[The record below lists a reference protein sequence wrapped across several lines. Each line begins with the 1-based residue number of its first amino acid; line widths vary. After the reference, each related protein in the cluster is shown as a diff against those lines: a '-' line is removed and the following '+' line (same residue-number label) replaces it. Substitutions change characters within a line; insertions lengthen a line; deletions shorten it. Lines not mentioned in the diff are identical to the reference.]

1 MKRRLGLLMLVVLG
15 AYGCGGKRIATYPES
30 PEPDMSA
37 VMAIV
42 GRFGIGSACPIGP
55 DLVVTAAHMGDLRP
69 FDATVGLY
77 PYPWSSDDGQT
88 GIIVPVRVVTVAD
101 LALYAPVDSLDRFYP
116 RAERAPEAGETV
128 WWQEYNFDSK
138 DRAFEREVKKS
149 RVLRVISGH
158 IILREE
164 VEGGAS
170 GSCVINGRGE
180 VVGVVAFGKPLTHLA
195 GEVAGVP
202 AIFGDWLDAQSRADA
217 RMKEIM
223 EQRREMET
231 TQPVQW
237 IPWP

>member
-1 MKRRLGLLMLVVLG
+1 MRRLALLLLVVLG
-15 AYGCGGKRIATYPES
+15 AYGCGGKRIATFPES

-69 FDATVGLY
+69 FDATVGLF
-77 PYPWSSDDGQT
+77 PYPWSSEDGRT
-88 GIIVPVRVVTVAD
+88 GIIVPMRVTSVTD
-101 LALYAPVDSLDRFYP
+101 LATYTPVESLTRWYP
-116 RAERAPEAGETV
+116 RAEKAPEPGEYL
-128 WWQEYNFDSK
+128 WWQEYNFDNK
-138 DRAFEREVKKS
+138 DHAFEREVKKS
-149 RVLRVISGH
+149 KVLRVISGH

-170 GSCVINGRGE
+170 GGCVINARGE
-180 VVGVVAFGKPLTHLA
+180 AVGVVAFGKPLNHLA

-217 RMKEIM
+217 RTKQLMDQRLEEIGA
-223 EQRREMET
+223 R
-231 TQPVQW
+231 P
-237 IPWP
+237 